1 MSALKQL
8 LNKRMLVILM
18 MGISSG
24 LPFALIGGTLQ
35 AWMKSEGV
43 DLTTIG
49 LFAFVGLPYTLKFL
63 WAPLMDRFTLNRMGR
78 RRSWMF
84 ATQVFLILSI
94 FGMAF
99 SNPKDDIWMVAF
111 LSLLVSFFSA
121 SQDIVVD
128 AWRRE
133 SLSTEELGFGSS
145 VHVAGYLFAFRMISG
160 ALALILSDFM
170 SWQVVY
176 SLMTGGVFLGLL
188 ATLMSEEPEISAAA
202 PKTLRDSV
210 IDPFVDYFKRPGA
223 IFILVF
229 IVLYKLGDNMALQM
243 TIPFYIDLGFTKT
256 EIGTIT
262 KAIGWIALTVGG
274 LFGGALMIRMK
285 MLPSLILFGILQA
298 FAVFGFALLTY
309 MPKDLSALS
318 AVIAFENFVMGMG
331 TAAFAAFM
339 ASITN
344 KRFTA
349 TQYAL
354 LTSFMAIPRTILV
367 TPTGWMAQ
375 QMGWFSFFT
384 LCSLIAI
391 PGILMIFWMK
401 RYQTE
406 QS

>member
-1 MSALKQL
+1 
-8 LNKRMLVILM
+8 
-18 MGISSG
+18 
-24 LPFALIGGTLQ
+24 
-35 AWMKSEGV
+35 
-43 DLTTIG
+43 
-49 LFAFVGLPYTLKFL
+49 
-63 WAPLMDRFTLNRMGR
+63 
-78 RRSWMF
+78 MF

-262 KAIGWIALTVGG
+262 KAIGWIALTVG
-274 LFGGALMIRMK
+274 
-285 MLPSLILFGILQA
+285 
-298 FAVFGFALLTY
+298 ALL
-309 MPKDLSALS
+309 
-318 AVIAFENFVMGMG
+318 
-331 TAAFAAFM
+331 
-339 ASITN
+339 
-344 KRFTA
+344 R
-349 TQYAL
+349 
-354 LTSFMAIPRTILV
+354 
-367 TPTGWMAQ
+367 
-375 QMGWFSFFT
+375 QMS
-384 LCSLIAI
+384 
-391 PGILMIFWMK
+391 
-401 RYQTE
+401 
-406 QS
+406 